1 MCVGTILIKNV
12 ITNYWIHECVHVIV
26 DLVSSCVYD
35 GVFCRCS
42 VEEDFV
48 MKKEKLWPTKCETM
62 SYLT

>member
-1 MCVGTILIKNV
+1 MGTILIKNV

-26 DLVSSCVYD
+26 EV
-35 GVFCRCS
+35 VFMMVGFAVCS

-48 MKKEKLWPTKCETM
+48 MKKEKLWPTKCKTM